1 MAAFYV
7 ENASSTYNYAQLHLA
22 RGFTNFYKGRARVP
36 KFKRKGRSESFTL
49 AASAARLVGSHHV
62 RLSRIGDIK
71 PTSPCASSIATS
83 PGVPGASCQSPSP
96 SAGGKYYVAFSVEV
110 TRAIPFTRTPERVIG
125 IDVGLTTL

>member
-1 MAAFYV
+1 VAAFYV

-71 PTSPCASSIATS
+71 TYESMRKLYRHLARGTGRI
-83 PGVPGASCQSPSP
+83 V
-96 SAGGKYYVAFSVEV
+96 SVTISEC
-110 TRAIPFTRTPERVIG
+110 RG
-125 IDVGLTTL
+125 